1 MRFKEI
7 KSGMAVNC
15 KNDTEL
21 TELLKEAERLGYV
34 WHKTNRK
41 PTNRPADCGRTIH
54 FYNSGGRK
62 NIAWSYIKEGG
73 TEFSDLILPELT
85 AEEAIKIRTEMCR
98 KSSCTLC
105 PISLRNNG
113 EGKDCDTFS
122 VEHTEKVVEILAQ
135 WKADHE
141 KKEPEIETEWFWQ
154 GRIFRIHE
162 DGCYYQIKDGTGFY
176 DTGCE
181 YRESAEE
188 YMKDELKEYCKT
200 HEGEFIA
207 TVEHI
212 CRVKAVE

>member
-1 MRFKEI
+1 MRLKEI
-7 KSGMAVNC
+7 K
-15 KNDTEL
+15 T
-21 TELLKEAERLGYV
+21 
-34 WHKTNRK
+34 
-41 PTNRPADCGRTIH
+41 
-54 FYNSGGRK
+54 
-62 NIAWSYIKEGG
+62 
-73 TEFSDLILPELT
+73 ELT
-85 AEEAIKIRTEMCR
+85 AEEAIKIKTIICSE
-98 KSSCTLC
+98 SSCASC
-105 PISLRNNG
+105 PICLLKKGNESCAEVCIKRT
-113 EGKDCDTFS
+113 KDVIEVLT
-122 VEHTEKVVEILAQ
+122 Q
-135 WKADHE
+135 WKSEHG

-212 CRVKAVE
+212 CRVKK